1 MTILENGDNM
11 NCKQCREFFVNALY
25 DELSPEEKQ
34 HFTAHLQECSDCT
47 AEYQKL
53 SAALK
58 LMDQRER
65 EQPQPEFWETFWDK
79 LAGRIEK
86 EGDAAAAP
94 KKKPNIWELPNF
106 FAPQWAYR
114 LSAAAAIL
122 LIGIFIG
129 KFLLNP
135 TPQPPVPVAGSERQG
150 IQQTALETRTQNY
163 LDRSKV
169 LLLGISNLDS
179 QLIESNTVDFSRY
192 QRISRGL
199 VQEAGY
205 LKTALHEEPRQRRL
219 RKLVND
225 LEVILLQIANLEA
238 ENDISGIE
246 MVQSGIDRQGIM
258 LKINLEEIRRSDRKP
273 AQTIKN
279 GKSTI

>member
-1 MTILENGDNM
+1 M
-11 NCKQCREFFVNALY
+11 NCKQCQEFFVNALY
-25 DELSPEEKQ
+25 DELGPEEKQ
-34 HFTAHLQECSDCT
+34 HFTAHLQECSGCT

-53 SAALK
+53 RATLK
-58 LMDQRER
+58 LMDRRER
-65 EQPQPEFWETFWDK
+65 EQPEAEFWETFRDK

-86 EGDAAAAP
+86 ESEAATAP
-94 KKKPNIWELPNF
+94 KKKPNIRELPNF
-106 FAPQWAYR
+106 FAPQWVYR

-135 TPQPPVPVAGSERQG
+135 TPQPPVPVAGSERPG
-150 IQQTALETRTQNY
+150 ILQTALETRTQNY
-163 LDRSKV
+163 LERSKV
-169 LLLGISNLDS
+169 LLLGISNLDP

-219 RKLVND
+219 RELVND

-238 ENDISGIE
+238 ENNISGIE
-246 MVQSGIDRQGIM
+246 MVQSGIDRRGLM
-258 LKINLEEIRRSDRKP
+258 LKINLEEIRRSEQTP
-273 AQTIKN
+273 AQIKKN
-279 GKSTI
+279 GESTI